1 MSKTI
6 VIVDDDPDDR
16 ELLEDAAKTL
26 FMDNPIQTFNEAE
39 AALQYLKDTNVQ
51 PLFILCDVNMPKMGG
66 IEFREAIY
74 RDEALLL
81 KCIPFLF
88 LSTSSDVFLIK
99 EAYKLAVQ
107 GFFMKPNSYAEV
119 VKMFSEISLYWTR
132 CLHPNSKIFT

>member
-6 VIVDDDPDDR
+6 VIVDDDPEDL
-16 ELLEDAAKTL
+16 EFLEDAAKTL
-26 FMDNPIQTFNEAE
+26 FMDNPIKTFTEAE
-39 AALQYLKDTNVQ
+39 LALKFLQDTSVQ

-66 IEFREAIY
+66 IHFRQAIY
-74 RDEALLL
+74 DDEELRY

-99 EAYKLAVQ
+99 QAYKLAVQ
-107 GFFMKPNSYAEV
+107 GYFKKPNTYGEI

-132 CLHPNSKIFT
+132 CLHPNS

>member
-16 ELLEDAAKTL
+16 EFLEDAAKTL
-26 FMDNPIQTFNEAE
+26 FMDNPIKVFGEAVT
-39 AALQYLKDTNVQ
+39 ALQFLKDTKVQ
-51 PLFILCDVNMPKMGG
+51 PLFIICDVNMHKMGG
-66 IEFREAIY
+66 IEFRQAIY
-74 RDEALLL
+74 DDVELRL

-88 LSTSSDVFLIK
+88 LSTSASPQLIS

-107 GFFMKPNSYAEV
+107 GFFKKPNSYAEV

-132 CLHPNSKIFT
+132 CLHPNS